1 MGYGHGTIIT
11 GSAGEGNVKV
21 QVEDNGGSKYYSANT
36 TMSAS
41 LGSGVKAKENAK
53 ATLEWDEKKNGLV
66 VTGLR

>member
-36 TMSAS
+36 TVTAT
-41 LGSGVKAKENAK
+41 LQSGVTASKNAK
-53 ATLEWDEKKNGLV
+53 ATLEWDEKKNGVV